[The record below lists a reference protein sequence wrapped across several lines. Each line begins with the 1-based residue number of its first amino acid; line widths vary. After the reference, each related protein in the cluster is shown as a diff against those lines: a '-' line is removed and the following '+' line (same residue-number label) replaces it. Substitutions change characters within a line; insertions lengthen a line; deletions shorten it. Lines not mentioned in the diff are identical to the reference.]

1 MSADR
6 TAAASPSRRRPPS
19 SQHVALADDRRR
31 RATKGSAE
39 VAVRQQSYVFP
50 PGRAHVVVP
59 DVNHTALADLRR
71 VERIKYAGLTSMAI
85 ISRVSSISIFC
96 KRDALSLI
104 SRTTSFAWPKAFL
117 CSALGPTSLARYL
130 RIRVSRQIF
139 DRVSGSCCRG
149 VNSARSDLLG
159 LPTQSPDP
167 IDDSHSSVSIR
178 WNFWGLLDVRQGSK
192 MKGSDLLVAALEN
205 EGVDRI
211 LGVPGEENLEVVESL
226 RKSSIELVVTRHE
239 QPAAFMAAT
248 YGRLTG
254 KPGVALSTLG
264 PGALNLV
271 TGAAYGFLGGMPMV
285 LITGQKAIRQSRQA
299 HFQIVDV
306 VAAMRPLTKQSQQIV
321 SASSIPTLVRNAFR
335 IAAEERPGPV
345 HLELPEDVAAE
356 EAGDVPLVLAHAAEL
371 PIPSQEPIKRASD
384 LILAANYPLLMFGA
398 GASRPQLA
406 SALADFVRRVR
417 IPFFNTQMGKGAVG
431 GASDFYLGTAALSER
446 DYVHQAIDRAD
457 IIVTIGHDTVEKP
470 PFLMARGR
478 HQVIHIG
485 FVSATVE
492 EVYFPQAEVVGD
504 IAKGLALLAGQLEG
518 KLKMNPDWVVLR
530 KDILDHITDRAEEGR
545 FPLTPQ
551 RIVHD
556 VRQVMPPDGIV
567 ALDNG
572 MLTIW
577 FARNYRTDVANT
589 LLLDNALA
597 TMGAGLPSGM
607 MAALLYPGRRV
618 LVVAGD
624 GGLMMN
630 SQELE
635 TARRLNLDLVVLII
649 EDNAYGMIRWKQAVD
664 GMPDFGLSFGN
675 PDFVAYAAAYGARG
689 RRITTAS
696 GLAPALEE
704 AFSAGG
710 LHLIAVPIDYS
721 ENVRVLVDELRHMQ
735 D

>member
-1 MSADR
+1 
-6 TAAASPSRRRPPS
+6 
-19 SQHVALADDRRR
+19 
-31 RATKGSAE
+31 
-39 VAVRQQSYVFP
+39 
-50 PGRAHVVVP
+50 
-59 DVNHTALADLRR
+59 
-71 VERIKYAGLTSMAI
+71 
-85 ISRVSSISIFC
+85 
-96 KRDALSLI
+96 
-104 SRTTSFAWPKAFL
+104 
-117 CSALGPTSLARYL
+117 
-130 RIRVSRQIF
+130 
-139 DRVSGSCCRG
+139 
-149 VNSARSDLLG
+149 
-159 LPTQSPDP
+159 
-167 IDDSHSSVSIR
+167 
-178 WNFWGLLDVRQGSK
+178 
-192 MKGSDLLVAALEN
+192 MKGSDVLVAALEN

-211 LGVPGEENLEVVESL
+211 FGVPGEENLDVVDSL
-226 RKSSIELVVTRHE
+226 RRSSIKLIVTRHE

-271 TGAAYGFLGGMPMV
+271 TGSAYGFLGGMPMV

-299 HFQIVDV
+299 RFQIVDI
-306 VAAMRPLTKQSQQIV
+306 VATMRPLSKQSQQVV

-345 HLELPEDVAAE
+345 HLELPEDIAGE
-356 EAGDVPLVLAHAAEL
+356 EAGDVALVPPHVVE
-371 PIPSQEPIKRASD
+371 IPVPSPEAIKRASE
-384 LILAANYPLLMFGA
+384 LILAAKFPLLMFGA
-398 GASRPQLA
+398 GANRPRLA
-406 SALADFVRRVR
+406 PALSDFVHRVR

-446 DYVHQAIDRAD
+446 DYVHRAIDRAD
-457 IIVTIGHDTVEKP
+457 LIVTIGHETVEKP
-470 PFLMARGR
+470 PFLMTRGR
-478 HQVIHIG
+478 HQVVHVG
-485 FVSATVE
+485 FAPAAVE
-492 EVYFPQAEVVGD
+492 EVYFPQAEIVGD
-504 IAKGLALLAGQLEG
+504 IAGGLGLLAAQLEG
-518 KLKMNPDWVVLR
+518 RVKMNPDWASLR
-530 KDILDHITDRAEEGR
+530 REILAHITDRAEEDR
-545 FPLTPQ
+545 FPMTPQ

-572 MLTIW
+572 MYKIW

-624 GGLMMN
+624 GGFMMN

-675 PDFVAYAAAYGARG
+675 PDFVTYAAAYGARG
-689 RRITTAS
+689 RRVTSAS
-696 GLAPALEE
+696 ELVPALEQ

-721 ENVRVLVDELRHMQ
+721 ENIRVLVDELRHMQ
-735 D
+735 H